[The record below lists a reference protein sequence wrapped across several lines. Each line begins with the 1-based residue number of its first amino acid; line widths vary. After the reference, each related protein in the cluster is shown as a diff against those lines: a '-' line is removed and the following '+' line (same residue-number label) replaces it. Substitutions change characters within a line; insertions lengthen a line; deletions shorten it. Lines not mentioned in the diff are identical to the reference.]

1 MPEATSVG
9 ALYLERLTERD
20 LRLLAGDGS
29 EGAARLRAE
38 PGRILERI
46 GSAEVYDA
54 LFAPWVEEPFVLA
67 SPLLVF
73 SVLLAQTAR
82 ELAERGHI
90 REWIGPGQRVPVF
103 DVEGPRA
110 FAEDPLRRLFLAE
123 ILASYTHVASGS
135 LLVRTRRGWT
145 RRRFS
150 ELDPVRLAELVEVV
164 PPAERPI
171 VYRRLGDLALFL
183 SGVFPDHVD
192 ARLFRPVQ
200 VERLTRLLGLELPE
214 PDGALGLLE
223 RLGRHAYGMA
233 AEAVGLAPHALPP
246 SGTAGLATVLLE
258 MPERFADARRLLFA
272 LTERHLF
279 PQRERWFGP

>member
-1 MPEATSVG
+1 MPEATAVG
-9 ALYLERLTERD
+9 ALYLERLSERD
-20 LRLLAGDGS
+20 LRLLADAARS
-29 EGAARLRAE
+29 EAVARLRAE
-38 PGRILERI
+38 PARICERI
-46 GSAEVYDA
+46 ASPDVYDA

-82 ELAERGHI
+82 ELGGSTHI
-90 REWIGPGQRVPVF
+90 REWIGPGRRVPVL

-123 ILASYTHVASGS
+123 VLASYTHVVSGS
-135 LLVRTRRGWT
+135 LLVRTRRGWA

-150 ELDPVRLAELVEVV
+150 ELDPVRLAELLEIV
-164 PPAERPI
+164 PPFERPM

-183 SGVFPDHVD
+183 TGVFPDHVGE
-192 ARLFRPVQ
+192 RLFRPVQ
-200 VERLTRLLGLELPE
+200 VERITRLLGTELAAG
-214 PDGALGLLE
+214 DGAVGLLE

-233 AEAVGLAPHALPP
+233 AEGIETAA
-246 SGTAGLATVLLE
+246 AGLASVLAE
-258 MPERFADARRLLFA
+258 MPERFADARRLLFV

-279 PQRERWFGP
+279 PRRERWFGG

>member
-1 MPEATSVG
+1 MPEASSVG

-20 LRLLAGDGS
+20 LRLLEGDDPGS
-29 EGAARLRAE
+29 SARLRSE
-38 PGRILERI
+38 PGRVLERI
-46 GSAEVYDA
+46 ASPEVYDA

-82 ELAERGHI
+82 ELAERSHI
-90 REWIGPGQRVPVF
+90 REWIGPGRRVPVF
-103 DVEGPRA
+103 DVEGPRS
-110 FAEDPLRRLFLAE
+110 FAADPLRRLFLAE

-135 LLVRTRRGWT
+135 LLVRTRRGWA

-164 PPAERPI
+164 PPAERPL

-183 SGVFPDHVD
+183 TGVFPDHVG

-200 VERLTRLLGLELPE
+200 VERLTRLLGLEPPE
-214 PDGALGLLE
+214 TDGALALLE
-223 RLGRHAYGMA
+223 RLGRHAYEMA
-233 AEAVGLAPHALPP
+233 AEGAGLLRPGPTPGGAGLAPV
-246 SGTAGLATVLLE
+246 LAE

-272 LTERHLF
+272 LTEGHLF
-279 PQRERWFGP
+279 PRRDRWFGT